1 MTSSIAYTMS
11 TMMTLYSSASTATN
25 AEKVNTEPAIE
36 LFDWFA
42 NKKHIR
48 GSREGDNGIWINN
61 SAKPISFCPKS
72 RVVVL
77 EDGTRY
83 LLNRKTASKA
93 LGLDKMSEQ
102 VLLALPL
109 TI

>member
-1 MTSSIAYTMS
+1 
-11 TMMTLYSSASTATN
+11 MTLYSSAS
-25 AEKVNTEPAIE
+25 EKVNTTSVIE

-48 GSREGDNGIWINN
+48 GSREGDNGVWINN
-61 SAKPISFCPKS
+61 SAKPVSFCPKS
-72 RVVVL
+72 KVVVL

-93 LGLDKMSEQ
+93 LGLDKTSEQ
-102 VLLALPL
+102 FLLAFPL
-109 TI
+109 TL